1 MIESIINFD
10 KNLLIKLNNLGTEKF
25 DSIWIFLTSTKASI
39 PLVILILYLTYKKY
53 NNKSYQILL
62 LFLSCI
68 CLSDI
73 ISVNCFKNV
82 FMRYRPCYDPE
93 IENLVRVVKNK
104 GGLYGFVSSHATI
117 FFSVLT
123 IFRLL
128 FPENK
133 ITLIILTM
141 WTLIVCY
148 SRIYLGKHFPLDIVF
163 GWLIGFLIASTT
175 YYLYKIIIKIK

>member
-1 MIESIINFD
+1 MIENIITFD

-25 DSIWIFLTSTKASI
+25 DFIWIFLTSTKASI
-39 PLVILILYLTYKKY
+39 PFLTLILYLIYKKY
-53 NNKSYQILL
+53 NNKSYKILL
-62 LFLSCI
+62 LLLSCI

-117 FFSVLT
+117 FFSVIT
-123 IFRLL
+123 IFKLL

-133 ITLIILTM
+133 ITLIILTV

-148 SRIYLGKHFPLDIVF
+148 SRIYLGKHFPLDIIF
-163 GWLIGFLIASTT
+163 GGLLGFLIALATF
-175 YYLYKIIIKIK
+175 YLFKITVKIK